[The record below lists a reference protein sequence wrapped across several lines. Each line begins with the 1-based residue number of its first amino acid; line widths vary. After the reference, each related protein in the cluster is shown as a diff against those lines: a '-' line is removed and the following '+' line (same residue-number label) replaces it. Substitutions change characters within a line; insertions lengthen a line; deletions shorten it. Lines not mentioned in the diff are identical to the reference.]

1 MILKSINA
9 TFVLERVHSERSHVK
24 LCYIKNKKLF
34 KNFII
39 SVKVGLYNLRN
50 KSGNEVSDDNL
61 KNFNALSDYDAGLY
75 SLF

>member
-1 MILKSINA
+1 M
-9 TFVLERVHSERSHVK
+9 K